1 MADTGELDGQA
12 LRRLPSQKRAR
23 ERVERILQ
31 AAKALIARDGSDA
44 MKMSELAERA
54 EVSIGSLYQYFPD
67 KSAVIRMLAEQYNA
81 VGRDCISQ
89 SLAGVRDLAGLR
101 QAFDELIDIYYAQ
114 FLEEPVMCDIWSGTQ
129 ADKALQDID
138 LADARVNGAVL
149 AEALIRARP
158 DADPAQSRTAA
169 FLAIHLGE
177 ATMRLAIAVD
187 RAEGAALVEAYKAMM
202 ARSLFSD

>member
-1 MADTGELDGQA
+1 MVETGEIDGPA

-31 AAKALIARDGSDA
+31 AAKALIVRDGSDA

-67 KSAVIRMLAEQYNA
+67 KSAIIRTLAEQYNA
-81 VGRDCISQ
+81 IGRDCIAD
-89 SLAGVRDLAGLR
+89 SLAGVRDLAELR
-101 QAFDELIDIYYAQ
+101 KAYDELIDIYYAQ

-138 LADARVNGAVL
+138 LADARINGAVL
-149 AEALIRARP
+149 GEALIRAKP
-158 DADPAQSRTAA
+158 DADPEQLRTEA

-187 RAEGAALVEAYKAMM
+187 RVEGAALVESYKAMM